1 MRYINQSLPQGAKRI
16 AQHQWMRFPS
26 VEEIKEV
33 ADLIGQ
39 DFEEVY
45 KCALIAYF
53 DMNHL
58 YN

>member
-1 MRYINQSLPQGAKRI
+1 MQYINESLP
-16 AQHQWMRFPS
+16 HQWMRFPS

-45 KCALIAYF
+45 QCALIAYF